1 MRIEQVK
8 KNSITELALLTNI
21 LNDGLFRYFNMAYF
35 KKPACSIAI
44 GLQDTWGTPALKA
57 ERKRGRINMCNAL
70 EELVNEGVERGRQE
84 GISANIKVCKRF
96 NMSKIDVIQGIMKDF
111 SVSEKKQE
119 SMWKCTGRINLH
131 K

>member
-1 MRIEQVK
+1 MRIEQLK

-35 KKPACSIAI
+35 KKSACSIAI
-44 GLQDTWGTPALKA
+44 GLQDTWGIPALKA

-84 GISANIKVCKRF
+84 GISVNIKVCKRF

>member
-1 MRIEQVK
+1 
-8 KNSITELALLTNI
+8 
-21 LNDGLFRYFNMAYF
+21 MAYF

-57 ERKRGRINMCNAL
+57 ERNMCNAL

-84 GISANIKVCKRF
+84 GISVNIKVCKRF

-111 SVSEKKQE
+111 SVSEKE
-119 SMWKCTGRINLH
+119 AREYVEMYW
-131 K
+131 

>member
-1 MRIEQVK
+1 MRIEQLK

-96 NMSKIDVIQGIMKDF
+96 NIIYSKN
-111 SVSEKKQE
+111 SPS
-119 SMWKCTGRINLH
+119 STGGR
-131 K
+131 

>member
-1 MRIEQVK
+1 MRIEQLK

-44 GLQDTWGTPALKA
+44 GFQDTWGTPALKA

-111 SVSEKKQE
+111 SVSEKE
-119 SMWKCTGRINLH
+119 AREYVEMYW
-131 K
+131 

>member
-1 MRIEQVK
+1 MRIEQLK

-70 EELVNEGVERGRQE
+70 EELVNEGVERGRQ
-84 GISANIKVCKRF
+84 
-96 NMSKIDVIQGIMKDF
+96 
-111 SVSEKKQE
+111 
-119 SMWKCTGRINLH
+119 
-131 K
+131 

>member
-1 MRIEQVK
+1 MVLHIINFQKDSRDSILTLFFRLCEYMRIEQLK

-57 ERKRGRINMCNAL
+57 ERKKYVQRI
-70 EELVNEGVERGRQE
+70 R
-84 GISANIKVCKRF
+84 
-96 NMSKIDVIQGIMKDF
+96 
-111 SVSEKKQE
+111 
-119 SMWKCTGRINLH
+119 RIG